1 LLDSSFITE
10 ISSGDWADDIDL
22 SSYDWNESLFKGI
35 ITNSQLTNDQKSKL
49 KILSNK
55 IRNSFAESLKDLG
68 KCTILPYKIKM
79 ISDQIVH
86 IPQYRK
92 SIVEQEIIDKK
103 VKEMFDAGII
113 RISNS
118 PHSSPSLLVNK
129 ANGEKRF
136 VIDFRK
142 INSYTVPENLPIPQI
157 RDIFDRVSGAVWFS
171 TFY

>member
-1 LLDSSFITE
+1 MTSIELTKEHKSKLIEMCKILFPEWDIIKFESEQFSIDDNLLEENEEFDSSFITE

-103 VKEMFDAGII
+103 D
-113 RISNS
+113 
-118 PHSSPSLLVNK
+118 
-129 ANGEKRF
+129 
-136 VIDFRK
+136 
-142 INSYTVPENLPIPQI
+142 
-157 RDIFDRVSGAVWFS
+157 
-171 TFY
+171 

>member
-1 LLDSSFITE
+1 MYVLPHSEIEVILGLSWFSATGCSVNPSKRTIKFESEQFSIDDNLLEENEEFDSSFITE

-86 IPQYRK
+86 IPQYR
-92 SIVEQEIIDKK
+92 
-103 VKEMFDAGII
+103 
-113 RISNS
+113 
-118 PHSSPSLLVNK
+118 
-129 ANGEKRF
+129 
-136 VIDFRK
+136 
-142 INSYTVPENLPIPQI
+142 
-157 RDIFDRVSGAVWFS
+157 
-171 TFY
+171 